1 MFSSDERIA
10 IEELAHDYCALAE
23 AGEVGALVGL
33 FSEDA
38 LFEGRLGSWAEYRK
52 RQPHMS
58 LYLLGREPLRH
69 FFATAG
75 DTSDEHARFTEA
87 SDAGEVTVSVLH
99 IPVAHSIVQTGAD
112 SADMVC
118 YLTYQYLEDPP
129 LLMAYGR
136 YDDRFVRVDGEWKI
150 AERLVAIEWDGR
162 IDEPGVPRQSPYPWP
177 LPEAAC
183 NTLSAE
189 DRNVILEVA
198 ARYCHTAEYQQWD
211 ALLDL
216 FTKDVRFGTYLNSW
230 AVHSERVPDLRL
242 ALRGHGAIH
251 DFFAGSADGEHRR
264 VAVREGNVGGL
275 TTHSIDGDGER
286 ASMVS
291 HFTFHAAGDA
301 SVTATVHGRYEDR
314 LIKVR
319 GQWKFAHRYVAL
331 DCDERPGASDRRP
344 EAQFSLESRR
354 NSNADPGS

>member
-1 MFSSDERIA
+1 MLSSDDRAA
-10 IEELAHDYCALAE
+10 IEKLVYDYCALAE

-33 FSEDA
+33 FTEDG

-52 RQPHMS
+52 RQPHMK
-58 LYLLGREPLRH
+58 LYLLGRESIRH
-69 FFATAG
+69 FFTTAG
-75 DTSDEHARFTEA
+75 ETPDEHARFSGA

-99 IPVAHSIVQTGAD
+99 IPTAHSIVQTGTD
-112 SADMVC
+112 SANMVC
-118 YLTYQYLEDPP
+118 YLTYQYLDDPP

-136 YDDRFVRVDGEWKI
+136 YDDRFVRDSGEWKI

-162 IDEPGVPRQSPYPWP
+162 IDEPGVPRHSPYPWP
-177 LPEAAC
+177 QPEAAG

-198 ARYCHTAEYQQWD
+198 ARYCHTVEYQQWD

-230 AVHSERVPDLRL
+230 AVHRERVPDLRI
-242 ALRGHGAIH
+242 ALRGHDAIS
-251 DFFAGSADGEHRR
+251 DFFVESADRGQRR
-264 VAVREGNVGGL
+264 SAVREGNVAGL
-275 TTHSIDGDGER
+275 TTRSIDGDGER

-301 SVTATVHGRYEDR
+301 STTSARGRYEDR

-331 DCDERPGASDRRP
+331 DCDERPGASGSRTKTR
-344 EAQFSLESRR
+344 FSLESRG
-354 NSNADPGS
+354 NTHADSGR